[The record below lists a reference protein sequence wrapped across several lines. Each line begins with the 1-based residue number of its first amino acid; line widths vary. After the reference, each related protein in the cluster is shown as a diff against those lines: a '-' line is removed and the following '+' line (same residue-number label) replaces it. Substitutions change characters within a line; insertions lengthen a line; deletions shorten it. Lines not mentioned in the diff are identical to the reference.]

1 MDDSFQAS
9 NPRHSTTK
17 VINHDIRGALN
28 AVLNLSS
35 LIQDPAFKLTPTEIS
50 DYHSK
55 ICWSAQ
61 HLNHL
66 FLSLSHHHDQ
76 GLQSERNPSVR
87 FSEDTLIN
95 TFETVMQPY
104 DASHRCQ
111 LVNQTIGDTRT
122 IYITDCHLESLIF
135 NLFNALCNKP
145 TSSGHLSIYFNF
157 SDSGLHLIFSTP
169 LSTQSHHLTSVL
181 TKDELVLISPW
192 VLIAY
197 DILSEDTGTIDVQR
211 STNNEFVIKIFVT
224 NRCKMSCSPA

>member
-9 NPRHSTTK
+9 DPRHSATN

-35 LIQDPAFKLTPTEIS
+35 LIQDPTFQLTPTEIS

-66 FLSLSHHHDQ
+66 FLILSHHHDQ
-76 GLQSERNPSVR
+76 GLQSERNPLVC
-87 FSEDTLIN
+87 FSEGTLIN
-95 TFETVMQPY
+95 TFETVMHPY
-104 DASHRCQ
+104 DASRRCQ
-111 LVNQTIGDTRT
+111 LVNQTIGGTRK
-122 IYITDCHLESLIF
+122 IYITDCHLDSLVF

-145 TSSGHLSIYFNF
+145 TPSGGLSVYFNF
-157 SDSGLHLIFSTP
+157 SDSGLHLTFSTS
-169 LSTQSHHLTSVL
+169 LSIQSHHLTSAL
-181 TKDELVLISPW
+181 RKDELAFVSPW

-197 DILSEDTGTIDVQR
+197 DILSEDTGTIDVQH
-211 STNNEFVIKIFVT
+211 STNNEFVIKIFVS
-224 NRCKMSCSPA
+224 NRCKTP

>member
-1 MDDSFQAS
+1 MDESFQAS
-9 NPRHSTTK
+9 DPRHSTTK

-66 FLSLSHHHDQ
+66 FLMLSHHHDQ
-76 GLQSERNPSVR
+76 GLRSERNPSVR
-87 FSEDTLIN
+87 FSEDTLLN

-104 DASHRCQ
+104 IASPRCQ
-111 LVNQTIGDTRT
+111 LVNQTIGGTRA
-122 IYITDCHLESLIF
+122 IYITDYPLDSLVF
-135 NLFNALCNKP
+135 NLFNALCNKLP
-145 TSSGHLSIYFNF
+145 PSGCLIIDFNF
-157 SDSGLHLIFSTP
+157 SDSGLHLTFSTP
-169 LSTQSHHLTSVL
+169 LATQSQNLTSAL
-181 TKDELVLISPW
+181 KKDELALVSPW

-197 DILSEDTGTIDVQR
+197 DILSEDAGTIDVQH
-211 STNNEFVIKIFVT
+211 STNNEFVIKIFVS
-224 NRCKMSCSPA
+224 NKCKTS